1 MNINKNK
8 GNDFNNDDFENFLN
22 ANSVSNNNNGNYE
35 NINIDKNNS
44 LCIEDCEMSRSLNN
58 INKVGN
64 INKFENVLPGQKLN
78 NLNNILVKKKT
89 GNLLE
94 DEIFDIDNQSSLS
107 LENLEREK
115 DPKNIEANKPQN
127 IFKKNLHDS
136 SKKIENI
143 KDIFFEINTNNEPYN
158 SENRFSNVKFENE
171 LKSNISNQIYNS
183 EKNQLNLI
191 NKNQPKIDLK
201 DIYNKENE
209 IEEEF
214 PHIDNSI
221 IFKNNL
227 NLDSKKIGIN
237 NDYILSNSNTY
248 ANTFAKISVNDKIL
262 NETEMGNLKIHDFK
276 GSQFSQLEKN
286 NNIKN
291 TNDSTITNPNTKSNN
306 FSAKLE
312 NLNTTENMI
321 TDNQTHLHT
330 DFSNNFN
337 KCNSLQDKNIDEL
350 KSSNLIIFNASDFN
364 NRKDNIKNESKDQEI
379 YNKRNFKKFISKNTK
394 INKNRDNNYETNKN
408 KIDFIS
414 NIPSDNNSNN
424 SNNLDNSSNL
434 KGKIFFY
441 K

>member
-1 MNINKNK
+1 
-8 GNDFNNDDFENFLN
+8 
-22 ANSVSNNNNGNYE
+22 
-35 NINIDKNNS
+35 
-44 LCIEDCEMSRSLNN
+44 MSRSLNN